1 MNPLLKEI
9 RHNPLLW
16 LLAFVP
22 VLFAAQKLKPEAHT
36 LLFVLSVLAI
46 VPLAALLS
54 HATESVAAKT
64 GDTVG
69 GLLNATLGNLTEL
82 VIALTALHAGQYML
96 VKASIAGAIVTN
108 TLFMLGASF
117 LLGGLKHHV
126 QEYNRV
132 SARLQAGL
140 LFLATVAM
148 LIPSAVTEADFAAGS
163 AFTETLSVGLSVLL
177 IAAYGLG
184 LLFSLK
190 THRELFGGA
199 EHAEAGEAPWPLG
212 LALATLAGVTVLVAL
227 VSEVFVESVQQA
239 AVAFGMTP
247 AFVGFIVVALVGGAA
262 EMASAFSGARK
273 NRLDLS
279 VGIALG
285 SASQIALFVAPVL
298 VLLSYVIGPTPMNLQ
313 FWPGAVV
320 MMLIATMTA
329 SLVTNSGRSAWF
341 VGVLVL
347 MVYLIFAM
355 TLYLL
360 PPESTSEGTQPQ
372 KTTEAHSRAHDGK
385 FTSLDA
391 TSSERSHATPI
402 SRQYCGQ
409 RLQHC
414 DPCNGDGGRLA
425 GGAHRERARNVASIA
440 STGRRHDCDR
450 VGLDGRSSR

>member
-1 MNPLLKEI
+1 MNALLKEI
-9 RHNPLLW
+9 RHNPMLW

-22 VLFAAQKLKPEAHT
+22 VLFAGQTLKPEAHT
-36 LLFVLSVLAI
+36 LLFVLSVLAV
-46 VPLAALLS
+46 VPLATLLS

-82 VIALTALHAGQYML
+82 VIALAALRAGEYTL
-96 VKASIAGAIVTN
+96 VKASVAGAIVTN

-132 SARLQAGL
+132 NARVQAAL
-140 LFLATVAM
+140 LFLATVAL
-148 LIPSAVTEADFAAGS
+148 LIPSATSDPASAAGA
-163 AFTETLSVGLSVLL
+163 AFTQTLSVGLAVLL
-177 IAAYGLG
+177 IATYGLG
-184 LLFSLK
+184 MVFSLK
-190 THRELFGGA
+190 THPELFASA
-199 EHAEAGEAPWPLG
+199 ETGEAGEAPWPVG
-212 LALATLAGVTVLVAL
+212 VTLATLAGVTVVVAL
-227 VSEVFVESVQQA
+227 VSEIFVESVQEA
-239 AVAFGMTP
+239 AVTFGMTP

-298 VLLSYVIGPTPMNLQ
+298 VLLSYVIGPAPMDLQ

-329 SLVTNSGRSAWF
+329 ALVTNSGRSAWF

-347 MVYLIFAM
+347 MVYVIFAM

-360 PPESTSEGTQPQ
+360 PP
-372 KTTEAHSRAHDGK
+372 
-385 FTSLDA
+385 
-391 TSSERSHATPI
+391 
-402 SRQYCGQ
+402 
-409 RLQHC
+409 
-414 DPCNGDGGRLA
+414 
-425 GGAHRERARNVASIA
+425 RAR
-440 STGRRHDCDR
+440 
-450 VGLDGRSSR
+450 

>member
-1 MNPLLKEI
+1 MKLLLREI

-16 LLAFVP
+16 LLVFVP
-22 VLFAAQKLKPEAHT
+22 AVLVSQKLASESHT

-82 VIALTALHAGQYML
+82 VISLAALRAGQYML

-117 LLGGLKHHV
+117 LLGGLVHHV

-132 SARLQAGL
+132 SARMQAGL
-140 LFLATVAM
+140 LFLATVA
-148 LIPSAVTEADFAAGS
+148 LLVPSLLHAADQVVDP
-163 AFTETLSVGLSVLL
+163 AFTQTLSLVLSGLLMV
-177 IAAYGLG
+177 AYGLG
-184 LLFSLK
+184 MLFSLK
-190 THRELFGGA
+190 THRELFASA
-199 EHAEAGEAPWPLG
+199 ESEAAGEAPWPIG

-227 VSEVFVESVQQA
+227 VSEIFVESVQQA
-239 AVAFGMTP
+239 AVTFGMTP

-285 SASQIALFVAPVL
+285 SAAQIALFVAPLL
-298 VLLSYVIGPTPMNLQ
+298 VLLSYVMGPAPMDLQ
-313 FWPGAVV
+313 LWPGAVV
-320 MMLIATMTA
+320 MMLIATLAA
-329 SLVTNSGRSAWF
+329 SMVTNSGRSAWF
-341 VGVLVL
+341 VGVLLL
-347 MVYLIFAM
+347 MVYAVFAT

-360 PPESTSEGTQPQ
+360 PP
-372 KTTEAHSRAHDGK
+372 R
-385 FTSLDA
+385 
-391 TSSERSHATPI
+391 
-402 SRQYCGQ
+402 
-409 RLQHC
+409 
-414 DPCNGDGGRLA
+414 
-425 GGAHRERARNVASIA
+425 GA
-440 STGRRHDCDR
+440 
-450 VGLDGRSSR
+450 

>member
-1 MNPLLKEI
+1 MYPLLKEI

-22 VLFAAQKLKPEAHT
+22 TVFAAAKLKPEAHT

-82 VIALTALHAGQYML
+82 VIALAALRAGQYML

-108 TLFMLGASF
+108 SLFVLGASF

-132 SARLQAGL
+132 NARLQAGL
-140 LFLATVAM
+140 LFLATVAL
-148 LIPSAVTEADFAAGS
+148 LIPSAVSQTNSATGA
-163 AFTETLSVGLSVLL
+163 AFTQKLSVGLSVLL
-177 IAAYGLG
+177 IVTYGLG
-184 LLFSLK
+184 MVFSLK
-190 THRELFGGA
+190 THREFFASA
-199 EHAEAGEAPWPLG
+199 ESGEAGEVPWPIG

-227 VSEVFVESVQQA
+227 VSEIFVESVQKA
-239 AVAFGMTP
+239 AESFGMTP

-262 EMASAFSGARK
+262 EMGSAFSGARK

-298 VLLSYVIGPTPMNLQ
+298 VLLSYVLGPAPMDLQ

-320 MMLIATMTA
+320 MILISTMTV

-341 VGVLVL
+341 IGVLAL

-360 PPESTSEGTQPQ
+360 PP
-372 KTTEAHSRAHDGK
+372 
-385 FTSLDA
+385 
-391 TSSERSHATPI
+391 RS
-402 SRQYCGQ
+402 Q
-409 RLQHC
+409 
-414 DPCNGDGGRLA
+414 
-425 GGAHRERARNVASIA
+425 
-440 STGRRHDCDR
+440 
-450 VGLDGRSSR
+450 

>member
-1 MNPLLKEI
+1 MIALLKEI

-22 VLFAAQKLKPEAHT
+22 VVFVAGQARPEAHT
-36 LLFVLSVLAI
+36 LLFLLSVLAI

-64 GDTVG
+64 GDAVG

-82 VIALTALHAGQYML
+82 VIALAALRAGQTML

-117 LLGGLKHHV
+117 LLGGLKHHT

-140 LFLATVAM
+140 LFLSTIALLV
-148 LIPSAVTEADFAAGS
+148 PSAVAEADSTTGA
-163 AFTETLSVGLSVLL
+163 AFTNKLSLGLAVLL

-184 LLFSLK
+184 MLFSLK
-190 THRELFGGA
+190 THREFFA
-199 EHAEAGEAPWPLG
+199 SVSHGEEGREEPWPIG

-227 VSEVFVESVQQA
+227 VSEIFVESVQEA

-247 AFVGFIVVALVGGAA
+247 AFVGFIVVALVGAAA

-298 VLLSYVIGPTPMNLQ
+298 VLLSYVIGPAPMDLR
-313 FWPGAVV
+313 FWPGSVV
-320 MMLIATMTA
+320 MMLIATLTA
-329 SLVTNSGRSAWF
+329 ALVTNSGRSAWF

-347 MVYLIFAM
+347 MVYLIFAL

-360 PPESTSEGTQPQ
+360 PP
-372 KTTEAHSRAHDGK
+372 
-385 FTSLDA
+385 
-391 TSSERSHATPI
+391 
-402 SRQYCGQ
+402 
-409 RLQHC
+409 
-414 DPCNGDGGRLA
+414 
-425 GGAHRERARNVASIA
+425 GAR
-440 STGRRHDCDR
+440 
-450 VGLDGRSSR
+450 